1 MSEYDNQVGEGVQP
15 PAKVLVIGAA
25 GYAGTHTARAF
36 LQAGYQV
43 TCLQRPGGKT
53 IPSRYPTVPGDLTD
67 PASLTEAAR
76 GFDLVVN
83 LGAILDEDQ
92 DLASVDGLLASGVPL
107 IYTSGSDVS
116 GEGYTT
122 EDTVPIPHPFV
133 GWRDKV
139 ERRVIDG
146 GGIIVRPGL
155 IYGNGGGVVGDRW
168 IPLRDRV
175 GAGVYLGE
183 PGVRWGAVHVED
195 LAWLYVAIAKRAA
208 PRTYWYGVSEN
219 IEVDVIADVV
229 GGGKT
234 MSWSLD
240 EEPPPE
246 IAIFAGLFRL
256 DQECSAV
263 KTRHALGWNPVHTSL
278 VEALRH
284 ELRREPKTDW
294 RREMLDA

>member
-1 MSEYDNQVGEGVQP
+1 MSEFDPQIGEGIQP
-15 PAKVLVIGAA
+15 PAKVLIIGAA

-36 LQAGYQV
+36 LQSGYQV
-43 TCLQRPGGKT
+43 ACLQRPGGTKV
-53 IPSRYPTVPGDLTD
+53 PGRYPTVPGDLTD

-83 LGAILDEDQ
+83 LGPFLDEAK
-92 DLASVDGLLASGVPL
+92 DLASVDGLLASGVRL

-116 GEGYTT
+116 GEGYRT
-122 EDTVPIPHPFV
+122 EDSVPVPHPFV

-175 GAGVYLGE
+175 GAGVYIGDR
-183 PGVRWGAVHVED
+183 GVRWAAVHVED
-195 LAWLYVAIAKRAA
+195 LAWLYVAISRKAV
-208 PRTYWYGVSEN
+208 PGTYWHGVSEN
-219 IEVDVIADVV
+219 VEVDVIADVI
-229 GGGKT
+229 GGGKV
-234 MSWSLD
+234 MSWPLD
-240 EEPPPE
+240 EQPPPE
-246 IAIFAGLFRL
+246 IAILAGLFRL
-256 DQECSAV
+256 DQELSAA
-263 KTRHALGWNPVHTSL
+263 KTRHVLGWNPVHTSI

-294 RREMLDA
+294 RDLRDA